1 MCRDTP
7 NCAATFVHGDR
18 AFDGC
23 DSKNLIAASIGSILG
38 EISRVEV
45 MGKMFVDVAG

>member
-1 MCRDTP
+1 MCRDTL
-7 NCAATFVHGDR
+7 NCAATFVYDNR

-23 DSKNLIAASIGSILG
+23 DSKNSIAASIGSILG

-45 MGKMFVDVAG
+45 MGEMFVDVVG